1 MPDSRGQQAGL
12 RLKTIAD
19 EMLAEVDRLPAPLIT
34 WQPAPDVWSVMDI
47 LCHVQEFIPYWT
59 RQALR
64 VIEHPEEQWGRD
76 HTDRDRMAAV
86 TDTSVRQ
93 LSDVQRAIHRGVTES
108 ADALARV
115 SDAELDREA
124 TSKNPR
130 WGQRPAHFI
139 VDHLLVQHV
148 EKHLGQIRRNVS
160 QYQQRNENPS
170 MNAFVFPPPAPIAAP
185 IRGRVERFPIRR
197 IFCVG
202 RNYEAHAKEM
212 GVAADREAPFYFTKA
227 AEHYVASGSTT
238 PYPPG
243 TKNYHYEVELVVAIG
258 TPGFRIAE
266 AHALDHVFGYACGLD
281 MTRRDLQTAA
291 KEKQRPWD
299 IGKDVEQSAVLGEIA
314 PSTDV
319 GHPHQGRI
327 ELRVN
332 GQPKQ
337 SADLSQL
344 IHSVPAVVAH
354 LSQYYHLQPG
364 DLIYTGTP
372 EGVGAVKPGDHL
384 EGSIE
389 GVGTLTV
396 RIGEPATV

>member
-1 MPDSRGQQAGL
+1 MPESRGQQAGA
-12 RLKTIAD
+12 RLQAIAD
-19 EMLAEVDRLPAPLIT
+19 EMMAEVDRLPAPLVT

-47 LCHVQEFIPYWT
+47 LCHVQEFVPFWT
-59 RQALR
+59 AQTMR
-64 VIEHPEEQWGRD
+64 VVERPQELWGRD
-76 HTDRDRMAAV
+76 HTDRDRLAAV
-86 TDTSVRQ
+86 ENTAARRLT
-93 LSDVQRAIHRGVTES
+93 DVQQAIRRAVKES
-108 ADALARV
+108 AGTLARL
-115 SDAELDREA
+115 SEADLAREA

-130 WGQRPAHFI
+130 WGLKPAHFI

-160 QYQQRNENPS
+160 QYQQKDETEVMS
-170 MNAFVFPPPAPIAAP
+170 AFVFPPPSPVAVPV
-185 IRGRVERFPIRR
+185 RGRTERFPIRR

-212 GVAADREAPFYFTKA
+212 GVAVDREAPFYFTKA
-227 AEHYVASGSTT
+227 SEHYVPSGSTT

-258 TPGFRIAE
+258 KVGFRIDE
-266 AHALDHVFGYACGLD
+266 GHALDHVFGYACGLD
-281 MTRRDLQTAA
+281 MTRRDLQGAA

-299 IGKDVEQSAVLGEIA
+299 IGKDVEQSAVLGEIV
-314 PSTDV
+314 PSADA
-319 GHPHQGRI
+319 GHPKQGQI

-332 GQPKQ
+332 GETKQ

-344 IHSVPAVVAH
+344 IHSVPAVIAH

-372 EGVGAVKPGDHL
+372 EGVGAVKPGDRL
-384 EGSIE
+384 EGSIA
-389 GVGTLTV
+389 GVGSLTLS
-396 RIGEPATV
+396 IGEPAA